1 MIYRFVKKQ
10 VSQDGDVKGFDV
22 KRIGAIDAEELEGV
36 LKTHL
41 EAGEEL
47 ASAEEYDMQVIGAL
61 NKKIESLEQHV
72 AKLEEV
78 EKTEETPVVE

>member
-10 VSQDGDVKGFDV
+10 NAETPDFDV

-61 NKKIESLEQHV
+61 NKKID
-72 AKLEEV
+72 
-78 EKTEETPVVE
+78 P